1 MRGSLVLY
9 TISWL
14 LVEQDRFWYFFLRW
28 ENGEV
33 RIPGWVMMVLSHF
46 MQIWQSKEFVYCK
59 EGVEVRW
66 GVCFK
71 TVLKQSSFVLKK
83 KKSKGKGFFWCL
95 IWHFS
100 IFLYE
105 FKVYLHPCIKQL
117 YTLFASPAD
126 GFQCKS
132 KNLYLQKAITC
143 RLAVT
148 WWKLEFKCESIFKWS
163 SPTLFPC
170 PTLLAAFLFIT
181 NSVLKSPVS
190 ISSWNNHVVFV
201 SLTSP
206 LFLGFSFVPTV
217 AEFPSF
223 HVSHM
228 PILSV
233 LTVLALI
240 HASSLMFSLLTVLP
254 SSSPFAN
261 LSYICN
267 RFFFFLKYSLI
278 CGHSNLYNAPVPLA
292 GCRIKYQSCVPSS
305 KDCCPFLVQILRF
318 PSLQI
323 LGLLSP
329 SETLSHFLFLLS
341 EVLLTI

>member
-254 SSSPFAN
+254 SSSPFAD

-267 RFFFFLKYSLI
+267 RFFFF
-278 CGHSNLYNAPVPLA
+278 
-292 GCRIKYQSCVPSS
+292 
-305 KDCCPFLVQILRF
+305 FEVQF
-318 PSLQI
+318 DMWSLQFVQCSSASCW
-323 LGLLSP
+323 LP
-329 SETLSHFLFLLS
+329 N
-341 EVLLTI
+341 